1 MFLLLLRDSVLLL
14 IFLIVIPVKAEVFSS
29 NGTYFFP
36 TNISEEDCYFKAQ
49 NNAIKAVMEKAGL
62 SYVVSSENLNCSE
75 IKDKNTCEYFQDSQ
89 IYYEGGF
96 ITSKKFSNN
105 RILFEGSINRK
116 CSVHLVADI
125 KKFKSK
131 HDPNYILEVNLNNY
145 IFRDGDEILIN
156 GETNLPSNVYLFNF
170 VNDSEEYQLIIPNK
184 FEKLTNLNGPFNIPS
199 NQKYKLVAKFP
210 IDHNKDIIQE
220 QFMLLITKTNKEE
233 FKVIDIESSVSLLS
247 RLNDFGRKNWKKIR
261 LSYFIIKE

>member
-1 MFLLLLRDSVLLL
+1 MFLLLLRDSILLL
-14 IFLIVIPVKAEVFSS
+14 MFLIVIPVKAEIFSS

-75 IKDKNTCEYFQDSQ
+75 IKDKNTCEYFKDSQ

-96 ITSKKFSNN
+96 ITSKMFSNN
-105 RILFEGSINRK
+105 QILFEGSINRK

-131 HDPNYILEVNLNNY
+131 HDPNYILDVNLNNY

-156 GETNLPSNVYLFNF
+156 GETNLPSNIYLFNF
-170 VNDSEEYQLIIPNK
+170 VNDSEDYQLIIPNK
-184 FEKLTNLNGPFNIPS
+184 FEKLTSLNGSFNIPS

-220 QFMLLITKTNKEE
+220 QFMLLITKTNKKE

-247 RLNDFGRKNWKKIR
+247 RLNDFGRENWKKIR

>member
-1 MFLLLLRDSVLLL
+1 M
-14 IFLIVIPVKAEVFSS
+14 
-29 NGTYFFP
+29 
-36 TNISEEDCYFKAQ
+36 
-49 NNAIKAVMEKAGL
+49 
-62 SYVVSSENLNCSE
+62 
-75 IKDKNTCEYFQDSQ
+75 
-89 IYYEGGF
+89 
-96 ITSKKFSNN
+96 
-105 RILFEGSINRK
+105 
-116 CSVHLVADI
+116 ADI

-131 HDPNYILEVNLNNY
+131 HDPNYILEVNLSNY

>member
-1 MFLLLLRDSVLLL
+1 
-14 IFLIVIPVKAEVFSS
+14 VKAEVFSS

-131 HDPNYILEVNLNNY
+131 HDPNYILEVNLSNY